1 MGWWGPLAEGLGLT
15 AQWAQAVPQI
25 VVCPSE
31 AWYEPA
37 EVVGNGGQRDARMNM
52 LAVQNTS
59 VNGGEITPEDAE
71 RVSVDNLMGITEIV
85 KKVF

>member
-37 EVVGNGGQRDARMNM
+37 EVVGNVGQPDARMNM

-59 VNGGEITPEDAE
+59 VNGDEITPDDAK
-71 RVSVDNLMGITEIV
+71 RVSVVNLIGIQDIV
-85 KKVF
+85 KKVL

>member
-15 AQWAQAVPQI
+15 AQWAQAVTQI

-37 EVVGNGGQRDARMNM
+37 EFVVKEGQRDANT

-59 VNGGEITPEDAE
+59 VNGGEITPDDAE
-71 RVSVDNLMGITEIV
+71 RVSVENLMGIPDIV